1 MRKQIFLLIVIV
13 ILTVFSFIARYS
25 GTANELF
32 GQDESFTVKFHDAT
46 FHNDDEGHPIIV
58 IHYDFFNEGKGDVN
72 PSVAVQQEAFQDGT
86 KLELATVSDS
96 SVYDKNRS
104 EIQIEPGNSIKDCQ
118 TAYLLISSVPVEFEL
133 HAKDNDSQKYV
144 LVFDVEEASSEGIG
158 ESTEYSTKTF
168 TYKGKNFTYDV
179 GGKTYKTSMGTVD
192 IESFSVNNIRAT
204 TFNDLELDYEI
215 VGVVEEEDS
224 LVLSLKCYDSDG
236 FLIDT
241 SSLYGSVRAGEKF
254 KIDNSITVPGKTA
267 KVELAAG

>member
-58 IHYDFFNEGKGDVN
+58 IHYDFSNEGKESVN
-72 PSVAVQQEAFQDGT
+72 PSVAIQQEAFQDGT
-86 KLELATVSDS
+86 KLEFAVVTDS
-96 SVYDKNRS
+96 SVYGKNS
-104 EIQIEPGNSIKDCQ
+104 SKLQIEPGDSLKDCQ
-118 TAYLLISSVPVEFEL
+118 TAYVLISSAPVEFEL
-133 HAKDNDSQKYV
+133 HAKNNANQKYV
-144 LVFDVEEASSEGIG
+144 LVFDVKDASSVGFD
-158 ESTEYSTKTF
+158 ESLESSTKTF